1 MSGNIEANTL
11 VLMSGIQAETNA
23 QANLEYVR
31 ISSFKIGDEANGVL
45 DEKDTAINGNLVY
58 EGGSGE
64 ITVSVVSK
72 DTIQFHIT
80 LEPGVGEFNIGNI
93 VLFTSEGVAYSKTVL
108 PRQIYKHKY
117 SPPEYILGSRISF
130 VIAITRANI
139 EEKISPQITTI
150 DNANVPSVAD
160 HTLLDEVNS
169 VIYNVYNVQNHLQTG
184 TPVLASSRSSD
195 SSWFASPLMK
205 YINDGFF
212 NNFDGGTDGD
222 RHVELLINFGGNY
235 LIMDT
240 GFQST
245 ISGGDLQNE
254 ISDIFYSALDLGE
267 LRLFELDNNVVQ
279 YKDQE
284 NFTYYYIRRN
294 L

>member
-11 VLMSGIQAETNA
+11 VLMSGIQAETDA
-23 QANLEYVR
+23 QANLEYIK

-45 DEKDTAINGNLVY
+45 DEKDTNINGNLVY

-80 LEPGVGEFNIGNI
+80 LEPGVGQFNIGNI
-93 VLFTSEGVAYSKTVL
+93 VLFTSEGIAYSKTVL
-108 PRQIYKHKY
+108 PRQIYKHIY
-117 SPPEYILGSRISF
+117 SPPEYVLGSRISF

-139 EEKISPQITTI
+139 EEKISPEITTT

-160 HTLLDEVNS
+160 QTLLDGVNS

-184 TPVLASSRSSD
+184 TPVLTAGRSAD
-195 SSWFASPLMK
+195 SAWFATPLMK

-222 RHVELLINFGGNY
+222 RHLELLMNLGGNY
-235 LIMDT
+235 LQEDT
-240 GFQST
+240 SFQT
-245 ISGGDLQNE
+245 LLNGGDLQNQN
-254 ISDIFYSALDLGE
+254 SDIFYSQLNPEE
-267 LRLFELDNNVVQ
+267 LRLFELDSNVVQ

-284 NFTYYYIRRN
+284 NLTYYYIRRN